1 MYDLTDTTFILI
13 AKFDTIERL
22 ENAIM
27 VTEFITQNFHA
38 EILFLEIGQYPNNIF
53 HRLAP
58 QTLKYEFIEDYDE
71 NLHRTWYINKGLEKV
86 NTPYTA
92 VWDIDVVIPPLQV
105 VDAVNKLREGYEVSY
120 PYDGHFYNTGNLIR
134 KIYLKSRSL
143 AFMCNHIK
151 FMNLLYTDDAVGG
164 AFIINTKNYKYIGGE
179 NEVFYGWGIEDGER
193 YMNWLNNGYRIFRA
207 KGPLFHLSH
216 PRGINSLINRD
227 DDVVIKKRI
236 YVSTAIK
243 YNGKDDFRDI
253 H

>member
-1 MYDLTDTTFILI
+1 
-13 AKFDTIERL
+13 
-22 ENAIM
+22 
-27 VTEFITQNFHA
+27 
-38 EILFLEIGQYPNNIF
+38 
-53 HRLAP
+53 
-58 QTLKYEFIEDYDE
+58 
-71 NLHRTWYINKGLEKV
+71 
-86 NTPYTA
+86 
-92 VWDIDVVIPPLQV
+92 
-105 VDAVNKLREGYEVSY
+105 
-120 PYDGHFYNTGNLIR
+120 
-134 KIYLKSRSL
+134 
-143 AFMCNHIK
+143 MCNHIK

-179 NEVFYGWGIEDGER
+179 NEDFYGWGIEDGER